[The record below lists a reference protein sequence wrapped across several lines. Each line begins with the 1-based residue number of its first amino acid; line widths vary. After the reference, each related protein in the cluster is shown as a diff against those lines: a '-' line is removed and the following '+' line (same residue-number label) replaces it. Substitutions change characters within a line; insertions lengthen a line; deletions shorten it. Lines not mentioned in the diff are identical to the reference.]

1 MTNPILN
8 DDELESLKV
17 DEKLKAY
24 RLPIFFDVSKGVDG
38 SLKRALDRLC
48 EAADDAVRSGSQLLI
63 LSDRLDEL
71 VFILVGLLIKF
82 PYFLL
87 MFCHIINIC
96 KNVLKGK
103 LDPNVMTIYICFII
117 H

>member
-1 MTNPILN
+1 MKVTLTNPILN

-24 RLPIFFDVSKGVDG
+24 RPIFFDVSKGVDG

-71 VFILVGLLIKF
+71 VFILLG
-82 PYFLL
+82 Y
-87 MFCHIINIC
+87 
-96 KNVLKGK
+96 
-103 LDPNVMTIYICFII
+103 
-117 H
+117 